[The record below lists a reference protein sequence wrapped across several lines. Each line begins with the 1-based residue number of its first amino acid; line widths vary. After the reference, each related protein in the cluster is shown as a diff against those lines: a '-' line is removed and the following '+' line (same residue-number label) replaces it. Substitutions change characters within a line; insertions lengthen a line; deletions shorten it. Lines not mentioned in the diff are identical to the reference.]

1 MDKIQFVQLLEKID
15 EVSRS
20 HEVAIVSVAN
30 AIHALAAAVTGLAV
44 ELKNGE

>member
-1 MDKIQFVQLLEKID
+1 MDEDQFRQLLEKID

-30 AIHALAAAVTGLAV
+30 AIHALAAAVTSLAA
-44 ELKNGE
+44 ELNKGE

>member
-1 MDKIQFVQLLEKID
+1 MDKNQFTQLLEKID

-20 HEVAIVSVAN
+20 HEVAVVSVAN

-44 ELKNGE
+44 ELKNAE